1 MQVEYRQFP
10 ALTHGPMFRAS
21 LMWALHA
28 ITGVADHSD
37 TPSHADGVDPNR

>member
-1 MQVEYRQFP
+1 
-10 ALTHGPMFRAS
+10 
-21 LMWALHA
+21 MWALHA